1 MVISN
6 LVLVLARK
14 ICIPS
19 KSLDFNPDKSVS
31 YLLKNSMQY
40 SQLYLMTVRFTPNDK
55 LSLKIFIFTGMEIN
69 DANLT
74 ELLGHLQKT
83 LSPDGVTRKSGNKL

>member
-1 MVISN
+1 MKHFYNHYSFFFLYKRDEHHRHVPAIMVISN

-31 YLLKNSMQY
+31 YLFKNSMQY

-55 LSLKIFIFTGMEIN
+55 LSKKIYFYRNG
-69 DANLT
+69 D
-74 ELLGHLQKT
+74 Q
-83 LSPDGVTRKSGNKL
+83 